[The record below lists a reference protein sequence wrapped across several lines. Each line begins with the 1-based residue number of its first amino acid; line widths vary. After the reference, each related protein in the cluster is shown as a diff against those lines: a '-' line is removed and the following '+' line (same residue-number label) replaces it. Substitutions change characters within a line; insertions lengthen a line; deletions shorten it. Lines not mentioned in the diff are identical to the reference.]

1 MSSCTETD
9 PRNDHGGIAAVPDA
23 DAAATSRVIATLRRQ
38 LRHQDILKHPAVSRE
53 LRKLEEQLTAQLTE
67 TGQASGRHRVAGL
80 PDRDGGW

>member
-53 LRKLEEQLTAQLTE
+53 LRKQLTAQLTE
-67 TGQASGRHRVAGL
+67 TGQASGAA
-80 PDRDGGW
+80 PGGWSA